1 VQASF
6 SQQRLWLLWQLDP
19 QSTAYNQPALLSVRG
34 AFDAQRLERSLQAL
48 VQRHEALRTNFRQDE
63 QQVLQSAHSHRAFSL
78 QHQDLRGSSQA
89 QQEQVAEALTAQPF
103 DLEHDLLLRAT
114 CCTPAS
120 SSGCWCSACT
130 TSSPTPGRCRS

>member
-63 QQVLQSAHSHRAFSL
+63 QQVLQAR
-78 QHQDLRGSSQA
+78 
-89 QQEQVAEALTAQPF
+89 TATAP
-103 DLEHDLLLRAT
+103 
-114 CCTPAS
+114 
-120 SSGCWCSACT
+120 SACST
-130 TSSPTPGRCRS
+130 RTCAAAARRSWSRWPRR